1 MLLLVSNFVFSGNL
15 LFFDVILVKYSKVC
29 IIVGNVWLVLLIF
42 LLMEMSIVVCNN
54 DYKFKIL
61 LVKGY

>member
-42 LLMEMSIVVCNN
+42 LLMEMSIVVCSN